1 MRPAQRLL
9 LLLNGL
15 DVGGASFLKNGS
27 GFVSKRF
34 KLTSRE
40 RRIFSAKE
48 VAMAEGRLQANGNK
62 GANKRGLKLLL
73 VDEDAKD
80 LDYYSEV
87 LRYLGYEVRS
97 VDSYAEAAASLGRE
111 RFDLVLV
118 DQGSSD
124 FEGRSVLT
132 RAVEV
137 DRRVPVLV
145 LTRAV
150 DADCCFEALDA
161 GAYEYVQKPLTTSE
175 VRELVSD
182 YVKPSVETSSPNQ
195 DYVFHGNLAESNQLQ
210 AEHEPW
216 RKAS

>member
-1 MRPAQRLL
+1 
-9 LLLNGL
+9 
-15 DVGGASFLKNGS
+15 
-27 GFVSKRF
+27 
-34 KLTSRE
+34 
-40 RRIFSAKE
+40 
-48 VAMAEGRLQANGNK
+48 MAEGRLQAKNNED
-62 GANKRGLKLLL
+62 ANEQGLKLLL

-132 RAVEV
+132 RAVEI

-182 YVKPSVETSSPNQ
+182 YVKPSVETSLPSQ
-195 DYVFHGNLAESNQLQ
+195 DYALQGNVAESSRLQ
-210 AEHEPW
+210 AERESW

>member
-1 MRPAQRLL
+1 
-9 LLLNGL
+9 
-15 DVGGASFLKNGS
+15 
-27 GFVSKRF
+27 
-34 KLTSRE
+34 
-40 RRIFSAKE
+40 
-48 VAMAEGRLQANGNK
+48 MAEGRLQANSNK
-62 GANKRGLKLLL
+62 DANEQGLKLLL

-97 VDSYAEAAASLGRE
+97 VDSYAKAAASLGRE

-137 DRRVPVLV
+137 DRHVPVLV

-182 YVKPSVETSSPNQ
+182 YVKPSAETSSPNQ
-195 DYVFHGNLAESNQLQ
+195 DYALHGNVAESSRLQ
-210 AEHEPW
+210 AELRPW

>member
-1 MRPAQRLL
+1 
-9 LLLNGL
+9 
-15 DVGGASFLKNGS
+15 
-27 GFVSKRF
+27 
-34 KLTSRE
+34 
-40 RRIFSAKE
+40 
-48 VAMAEGRLQANGNK
+48 MAEGRLQANGNK